1 MRKAAAALLFFILVL
16 STFAQNAGAPG
27 IGDDFYPTLGNDGYD
42 VQTYLID
49 LTISDDLTE
58 INEGVVTISAKAT
71 QDLSAFNLDFLGMTV
86 DEVTVNGEEA
96 NVSRDGREMTITPDE
111 ALAEGE
117 AMEVVVSYHGA
128 PGTDEDGDDLDFNN
142 GWFYYDTGVL
152 VASEPDGS
160 AVWFPAN
167 DHPLDKAKFRFVI
180 DVPAPYVV
188 AANGA
193 LVETE
198 EAGERVTY
206 TWDMNYPMATYL
218 ATVNIQTFEERTDE
232 SGSGVHIRN
241 YFPEDLADAGQ
252 RVFGRQ
258 AEMIDYF
265 ETIFGPY
272 PFDQY
277 GVVVADVA
285 LGFALETQTISL
297 FGKNVILHGVTAS
310 GAPAESVIAHEL
322 AHQWFGDSLTP
333 ATWRDIWLN
342 EGFATYAQVLWAEYK
357 YGPDAASQMLGEF
370 YGEIRNPILVMRGVA
385 APGDPPPNRLFNTSV
400 YLRGGWALHALRLHI
415 GDEAFFEL
423 LLEYAAR
430 YKYGNVT
437 TQDFIDLTVEISGDE
452 TAAGLLEAWLYEDA
466 VPDVPQMGLFG
477 TG

>member
-1 MRKAAAALLFFILVL
+1 MRKVAAVLLFIALFSV
-16 STFAQNAGAPG
+16 SVAQEAGEPG
-27 IGDDFYPTLGNDGYD
+27 IGDDFYPMLGNGGYD

-49 LTISDDLTE
+49 LTVSDDLRE
-58 INEGVVTISAKAT
+58 IEAGLVTISAVAT

-86 DEVTVNGEEA
+86 EHVGVDGA
-96 NVSRDGREMTITPDE
+96 PAAFSRDGREMTVTPVYP
-111 ALAEGE
+111 LMEGQLFIVRV
-117 AMEVVVSYHGA
+117 AYSGT

-142 GWFYYDTGVL
+142 GWSHYDTGVL

-160 AVWFPAN
+160 AVWYPAN

-193 LVETE
+193 LVSRE
-198 EAGERVTY
+198 EAGDRITY
-206 TWDMNYPMATYL
+206 TWDMDYPTATYL

-232 SGSGVHIRN
+232 SESGVHIRN
-241 YFPEDLADAGQ
+241 YFPVDLADAGE
-252 RVFGRQ
+252 RVFSKQ

-277 GVVVADVA
+277 GVVVADVN
-285 LGFALETQTISL
+285 LNFALETQTISL
-297 FGKNVILHGVTAS
+297 FGKNIIQPDVVTS
-310 GAPAESVIAHEL
+310 AETIIAHEL
-322 AHQWFGDSLTP
+322 AHQWFGNSLTP
-333 ATWRDIWLN
+333 ATWQDIWLN
-342 EGFATYAQVLWAEYK
+342 EGFATYAQVLWAEHT
-357 YGPDAASQMLGEF
+357 YGIDAAHEMLGQY
-370 YGEIRNPILVMRGVA
+370 YGTIRSPLFAMGGGG
-385 APGDPPPNRLFNTSV
+385 APGDPPPSQLFNTSV
-400 YLRGGWALHALRLHI
+400 YLRGGWTLHALRLHI
-415 GDEAFFEL
+415 GDDAFFEL
-423 LLEYAAR
+423 LLEYAER

-437 TQDFIDLTVEISGDE
+437 TQEFIDLAVEISGDE
-452 TAAGLLEAWLYEDA
+452 TTAELLNAWLYEEA

>member
-1 MRKAAAALLFFILVL
+1 MRKAAAALLFFTILM
-16 STFAQNAGAPG
+16 SAFAQDAGEPG
-27 IGDDFYPTLGNDGYD
+27 IGDNFYPLLGNGGYD

-58 INEGVVTISAKAT
+58 IEEGVVTISATAT

-86 DEVTVNGEEA
+86 DSITVNGEIA
-96 NVSRDGREMTITPDE
+96 SVSRESREMTITPSE
-111 ALAEGE
+111 TVVEGE
-117 AMEVVVSYHGA
+117 PMEIVVTYHGV
-128 PGTDEDGDDLDFNN
+128 PGTDADGDDLDFNN

-193 LVETE
+193 LVDTE
-198 EAGERVTY
+198 EAGERIIY
-206 TWDMNYPMATYL
+206 TWDMDYPMATYL

-232 SGSGVHIRN
+232 SESGVHIRN
-241 YFPEDLADAGQ
+241 YFPEDLADAGE
-252 RVFGRQ
+252 RVFAKQ
-258 AEMIDYF
+258 DAMIDYF
-265 ETIFGPY
+265 ETVFGPY

-277 GVVVADVA
+277 GVVVADVN
-285 LGFALETQTISL
+285 LGFALETQTLSL
-297 FGKNVILHGVTAS
+297 FGKNVIERGTTAS
-310 GAPAESVIAHEL
+310 GTPAESVIAHEL
-322 AHQWFGDSLTP
+322 AHQWFGNSLTP
-333 ATWRDIWLN
+333 ATWQDIWLN
-342 EGFATYAQVLWAEYK
+342 EGFATYAQILWTEHEY
-357 YGPDAASQMLGEF
+357 GADVANEMLGQF
-370 YGEIRNPILVMRGVA
+370 YGGIRNPILAMRGVA
-385 APGDPPPNRLFNTSV
+385 APGDPPPNQLFNASV
-400 YLRGGWALHALRLHI
+400 YLRGGWTLHALRLHI

-423 LLEYAAR
+423 LLEYAER

-437 TQDFIDLTVEISGDE
+437 TQEFVDLTVEISGDPS
-452 TAAGLLEAWLYEDA
+452 AAELLNAWLYEDA

>member
-1 MRKAAAALLFFILVL
+1 MHKVIAGLFALLIVSIAL
-16 STFAQNAGAPG
+16 AQNAGEPG
-27 IGDDFYPTLGNDGYD
+27 IGDDFYPTLGNGGYD

-49 LTISDDLTE
+49 LTISDDLKVIE
-58 INEGVVTISAKAT
+58 EGVVTITATAT

-86 DEVTVNGEEA
+86 DEITVNGEA
-96 NVSRDGREMTITPDE
+96 AVFSRDGREMTVTPNE
-111 ALAEGE
+111 PLTEGQI
-117 AMEVVVSYHGA
+117 MEIVVTYHGI

-193 LVETE
+193 LADTE
-198 EAGERVTY
+198 EAGKRITY
-206 TWDMNYPMATYL
+206 TWDMDYPMATYL
-218 ATVNIQTFEERTDE
+218 ATINIQTFEERTDE
-232 SGSGVHIRN
+232 SQSGVHIRN
-241 YFPEDLADAGQ
+241 YFPDDLADAGVRTFAKQ
-252 RVFGRQ
+252 D
-258 AEMIDYF
+258 EMIDYF
-265 ETIFGPY
+265 ETVFGPY

-277 GVVVADVA
+277 GVVVADVN

-297 FGKNVILHGVTAS
+297 FGKNVIERGTSAS
-310 GAPAESVIAHEL
+310 GIPAESVIAHEL
-322 AHQWFGDSLTP
+322 AHQWFGNSLTP

-342 EGFATYAQVLWAEYK
+342 EGFATYAQVLWAEHE
-357 YGPDAASQMLGEF
+357 YGPDAANQMIGQF
-370 YGEIRNPILVMRGVA
+370 YREIRNPILAVRGVA

-400 YLRGGWALHALRLHI
+400 YLRGGWTLHALRLHI

-423 LLEYAAR
+423 LREYAER

-437 TQDFIDLTVEISGDE
+437 TQDFIDLTVEISGDSS
-452 TAAGLLEAWLYEDA
+452 AAELLNAWLYEDA

>member
-1 MRKAAAALLFFILVL
+1 MYKAIMGLIALLIAGVAL
-16 STFAQNAGAPG
+16 AQDAGEPG
-27 IGDDFYPTLGNDGYD
+27 IGDDFYPTLGNGGYD

-58 INEGVVTISAKAT
+58 IEEGVVTISATAT

-86 DEVTVNGEEA
+86 DEVTVNGEPAEII
-96 NVSRDGREMTITPDE
+96 RDGREMTVTPAE
-111 ALAEGE
+111 SLVEGE
-117 AMEVVVSYHGA
+117 TMEIVVTYHGV

-193 LVETE
+193 LVDTD
-198 EAGERVTY
+198 EAGERVSY

-232 SGSGVHIRN
+232 SESGVHIRN
-241 YFPEDLADAGQ
+241 YFPEDLANAGE
-252 RVFGRQ
+252 RVFGKQ

-265 ETIFGPY
+265 ETVFGPY

-277 GVVVADVA
+277 GVVVADVN

-297 FGKNVILHGVTAS
+297 FGKNVIERGVMAS

-322 AHQWFGDSLTP
+322 AHQWFGNSLTP

-342 EGFATYAQVLWAEYK
+342 EGFATYAQILWAEHE
-357 YGPDAASQMLGEF
+357 YGPEAANQLLGQF
-370 YGEIRNPILVMRGVA
+370 YGEIRNPVLAMRGVA
-385 APGDPPPNRLFNTSV
+385 APADPPTDRLFNTSV
-400 YLRGGWALHALRLHI
+400 YLRGGWTLHALRLHI
-415 GDEAFFEL
+415 GDDAFFEL

-452 TAAGLLEAWLYEDA
+452 TAAELLNAWLYEDA